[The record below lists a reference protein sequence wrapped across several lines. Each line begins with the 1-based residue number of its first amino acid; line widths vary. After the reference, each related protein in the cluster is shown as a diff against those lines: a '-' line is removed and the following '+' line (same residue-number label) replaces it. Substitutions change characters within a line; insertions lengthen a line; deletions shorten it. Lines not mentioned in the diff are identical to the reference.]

1 MDRPPGAAPPASA
14 GLGDVPLKGP
24 AMMQRGQR
32 RGGAWLAAA
41 LWLGLVAAALAADR
55 AASAP
60 VAGLNAAATA
70 DALRTVRPQV
80 VAASPGATQALMLG
94 LARAGARAVAVGE
107 RGMVLEIEGGT
118 PRQVTGI
125 PLDATLT
132 SVHFVDAEKGWAVG
146 HWGAI
151 LHTADGGRRW
161 AAQRTDL
168 SQDRPLFAVHFLDA
182 RHGVAVGLW
191 SLVLATADGGQT
203 WETITMPTP
212 PGARKADLNLLG
224 LFADGAGRLW
234 ATGERGLVAVSD
246 DRGRNW
252 RYLTTGAKG
261 SLWCGI
267 ALADGGVLVAGQRG
281 ALWRSDDG
289 GQTWRS
295 LDSGGR
301 SSITAI
307 ASVGSQV
314 VAVGLDGYYAVSSD
328 GGRSF
333 AAQPRTDRLSLTAVV
348 PDGARGWWLG
358 SRAGVVAQA
367 GAPAAAAAS
376 APRKP

>member
-1 MDRPPGAAPPASA
+1 M
-14 GLGDVPLKGP
+14 L
-24 AMMQRGQR
+24 QRGQR
-32 RGGAWLAAA
+32 WNSAWRVAA
-41 LWLGLVAAALAADR
+41 LWLGVIAAGQAADG

-60 VAGLNAAATA
+60 VAGSGPAASV

-80 VAASPGATQALMLG
+80 VAASPGAAEALMLG

-107 RGMVLEIEGGT
+107 RGVVLEIEGGT
-118 PRQVTGI
+118 PRQVAGV

-132 SVHFVDAEKGWAVG
+132 SVHFIDAEKGWAAG

-151 LHTADGGRRW
+151 LHTTDGGRHW
-161 AAQRTDL
+161 APQRTDL

-191 SLVLATADGGQT
+191 SLVLVTADGGQT
-203 WETITMPTP
+203 WETVTMPTP

-252 RYLTTGAKG
+252 RYVSTGAKG

-267 ALADGGVLVAGQRG
+267 ALADGGLLVAGQRG

-289 GQTWRS
+289 GQNWRS

-301 SSITAI
+301 SSITAL
-307 ASVGSQV
+307 ASAGDQV
-314 VAVGLDGYYAVSSD
+314 IAVGLDGYHAISSD
-328 GGRSF
+328 GGRRF
-333 AAQPRTDRLSLTAVV
+333 AAQPRPDRLSLTAAV
-348 PDGARGWWLG
+348 PDGAGGWWLG
-358 SRAGVVAQA
+358 SRAGVVVQA
-367 GAPAAAAAS
+367 KTTAAAAAS

>member
-1 MDRPPGAAPPASA
+1 M
-14 GLGDVPLKGP
+14 L
-24 AMMQRGQR
+24 QRGR
-32 RGGAWLAAA
+32 RCDGARLAAV
-41 LWLGLVAAALAADR
+41 LWLGLIASGQAADG

-60 VAGLNAAATA
+60 VAGPNATAAA

-94 LARAGARAVAVGE
+94 LARAGTRAVAVGE
-107 RGMVLEIEGGT
+107 RGVVLEIEGGT
-118 PRQVTGI
+118 SRQVAGV

-132 SVHFVDAEKGWAVG
+132 SVHFVDAEKGWAAG

-151 LHTADGGRRW
+151 LHTTDGGRHW
-161 AAQRTDL
+161 APQRTDL

-191 SLVLATADGGQT
+191 SLVLVTADGGQT
-203 WETITMPTP
+203 WETVTMPTP

-252 RYLTTGAKG
+252 RYVSTGAKG

-267 ALADGGVLVAGQRG
+267 ALADGGLLVAGQRG

-289 GQTWRS
+289 GQNWRS

-301 SSITAI
+301 SSITAL
-307 ASVGSQV
+307 ASAGDQV
-314 VAVGLDGYYAVSSD
+314 IAVGLDGYHAISSD
-328 GGRSF
+328 GGRRF
-333 AAQPRTDRLSLTAVV
+333 AAQPRSDRLSLTAAV
-348 PDGARGWWLG
+348 PDGAGGWWLG
-358 SRAGVVAQA
+358 SRAGVVVQA
-367 GAPAAAAAS
+367 KTTAAAAAS